1 MFKRILV
8 IFFILILIIT
18 IAIVSL
24 IVFVDPNNFR
34 GFISS
39 TVKDKTGYEL
49 TIEGNLRWH
58 IWPQVSILSDSVT
71 LSNSGAQK
79 PILTADNMRLDV
91 ELLPLFSK
99 KLAIKNVFIKSA
111 IINVTNESKGQN
123 TKSLPQSQ
131 INSQAT
137 TTNQTPSE
145 TELKNS
151 TNWANTLSKFE
162 ITDSTIVVQHNDDL
176 VNFRN
181 LNLIVEQTANKTVT
195 VDLKGNVDRNQQD
208 LLYSVQ
214 ANVNLAQFPE
224 QAIIEVKNIDYTYK
238 GIGVPSGELKGN
250 IKATFDYQQSPLILK
265 SQNLIFSVNNNNFTG
280 MLVANL
286 DKKPEIELLLNTDK
300 IDITPFLQPK
310 GKTNENTTIQQTAPV
325 VSSVNNSNNELSV
338 LSTFNAKANIDIKEL
353 IANQIILNNINS
365 NFVNNEGITTFNNIS
380 FDFAKGKI
388 VATGTANG
396 KQKNT
401 QIKLNTKIN
410 NVDLNTFFKQIE
422 TPNDLEGTFNATGD
436 LEAYTFTPSK
446 LIESLRGNFAINV
459 TKAKLVNINIQN
471 IIQAAA
477 AQYTRDIT
485 PPENQKNYTEF
496 DKILAKGY
504 LNNGNMELNS
514 LTANSGTLDVI
525 EGSGRVGMIK
535 HDLDVNLSLK
545 MLGGWHGK
553 SETITKLQ
561 QLTIPLHIFGKF
573 ANLHYQID
581 MEKLIKDLFEN
592 KLQQSLDKLRNKLE
606 NRDSK
611 DDSKS
616 KKHKAADILG
626 GLLIK

>member
-8 IFFILILIIT
+8 TFFILILIIA

-71 LSNSGAQK
+71 LSNNGAQK
-79 PILTADNMRLDV
+79 PMLTADNMRLDV

-123 TKSLPQSQ
+123 TQSQ
-131 INSQAT
+131 LQVQSQAT
-137 TTNQTPSE
+137 TTTNQTARNK
-145 TELKNS
+145 ELQDSSDWTNS
-151 TNWANTLSKFE
+151 LNKFE
-162 ITDSTIVVQHNDDL
+162 LTDSTIVIQHNDDL
-176 VNFRN
+176 INFRN
-181 LNLIVEQTANKTVT
+181 LNLVVKQTANKTIS

-208 LLYSVQ
+208 LFYSVQ

-238 GIGVPSGELKGN
+238 GIGVPLGELKGN
-250 IKATFDYQQSPLILK
+250 LRATFDYQQSPLILK
-265 SQNLIFSVNNNNFTG
+265 SQNLLFSVNNNNFSG

-286 DKKPEIELLLNTDK
+286 DKKPEIELQLNADK

-310 GKTNENTTIQQTAPV
+310 GTTNENNTIQQTAPV
-325 VSSVNNSNNELSV
+325 VSSVNNSNNELGV
-338 LSTFNAKANIDIKEL
+338 LNTFNAKANIDIKEL
-353 IANQIILNNINS
+353 IAKQITLNNINS
-365 NFVNNEGITTFNNIS
+365 SLVNNEGITTFNNIS
-380 FDFAKGKI
+380 FDFAKGN
-388 VATGTANG
+388 VTATGTANG

-422 TPNDLEGTFNATGD
+422 TPNDLEGAFNATGE
-436 LEAYTFTPSK
+436 LETNTLTPAK

-459 TKAKLVNINIQN
+459 TNAKLININIQN

-477 AQYTRDIT
+477 AQYTRDIAT
-485 PPENQKNYTEF
+485 PENQKNYTEF
-496 DKILAKGY
+496 TKILANGY
-504 LNNGNMELNS
+504 LNNGNMQLDS
-514 LTANSGTLDVI
+514 LTANSETLDVI
-525 EGSGRVGMIK
+525 EGSGKVGMIK
-535 HDLDVNLSLK
+535 QDLDVNLSLK

-553 SETITKLQ
+553 NETIAKLQ

-581 MEKLIKDLFEN
+581 MEKLIKDLLEN